1 MKLTNLISPRRFLRG
16 TKIFNAPLA
25 AHLEIAAA
33 RSQPATIGLKTGGRL
48 PIANMRQARQMFDWL
63 LSESCDP
70 LPVNEEGGLV
80 LFTHGDQRIAL
91 RPISTDFYTFK
102 EIFVR
107 DVYELGNIAGP
118 LHTVIDIGTNIGLF
132 SLRVSPSAKKLIC
145 IEPVSRN
152 RIVAEHNFR
161 LSDNREK
168 FSLHDLAVTGKSG
181 ESIRIFL
188 SDKNEGGH
196 SISQEH
202 AAQWGE
208 TGYEDVKTIS
218 LADLFEIEKVD
229 RCDLLKCDAEGAE
242 FEIFEN
248 APLEL
253 LSKIDNLVMEVHL
266 TVEAWS
272 PSRLDSLLEKLRHA
286 GLALRHD
293 PIQTR
298 DGNNPAV
305 IQLFG
310 KRRKD
315 Y

>member
-1 MKLTNLISPRRFLRG
+1 MKLTNLLSPKRFLRG
-16 TKIFNAPLA
+16 TKIFNEPLA

-48 PIANMRQARQMFDWL
+48 SIANMRQARQVFDWL
-63 LSESCDP
+63 LSESCNP

-80 LFTHGDQRIAL
+80 LFTHGDHRIAL

-102 EIFVR
+102 EVIVR
-107 DVYELGNIAGP
+107 DVYELDNIAGP
-118 LHTVIDIGTNIGLF
+118 LDTVIDIGTNIGLF
-132 SLRVSPSAKKLIC
+132 SLRVAPLAKKLIC
-145 IEPVSRN
+145 VEPVSRN
-152 RIVAEHNFR
+152 RIVAQHNFR
-161 LSDNREK
+161 LSNNSKK

-181 ESIRIFL
+181 ENVRIFL
-188 SDKNEGGH
+188 SEKNEGGH

-218 LADLFEIEKVD
+218 LADLFEMEKVD
-229 RCDLLKCDAEGAE
+229 RCSLLKCDVEGAE

-248 APLEL
+248 APLEI
-253 LSKIDNLVMEVHL
+253 LSKIDNLLMEIHL

-272 PSRLDSLLEKLRHA
+272 PSRLDSLLEKFRHA
-286 GLALRHD
+286 GLTLRHD
-293 PIQTR
+293 PLQTQ
-298 DGNNPAV
+298 DGNNPPV

-310 KRRKD
+310 KRMNG
-315 Y
+315 